1 MTVVSVY
8 APSGHS
14 TREQLASERFFEG
27 LQNYIGNK
35 NEGNENKV
43 ILGNFNCTMDKMD
56 RDGGN
61 KTQKL
66 LRCCS
71 NYALSK
77 LTVRT
82 WLKDLWR
89 RENPDSSEFTLY
101 DRSFR
106 TRSRLGKVYTDMK
119 IVNNIKIN
127 HIMISFTDLYNVV
140 SIDRLPSR
148 TEIGKD
154 SWYFNNSLSC

>member
-14 TREQLASERFFEG
+14 TREQLASERSFEG

-77 LTVRT
+77 LTVGT